1 MPSPSTLFAF
11 AIASAVII
19 AIPGPSVLFTIGRA
33 LSSGRRE
40 ALLTV
45 VGNALG
51 ILTQICALAVGL
63 GPLIAAS
70 ATAYTALK
78 VVGAGYLVWL
88 GVQAI
93 RNRRALAEAFDA
105 GVPVAT
111 PSLHAVRAGYVVG
124 VTNPKTIVFFAA
136 LLPQFVVQSSAVFPQ
151 LRRARGGVR
160 GARAGHGR
168 HGRARRQPGPRLV
181 RLVAAADGA
190 GRRRRWPDDG
200 RPRHRAAPHRSRR
213 LTGSHRHAVA
223 SSRPVRERGAR
234 RRATDC
240 CHQAQKPP
248 STSRSVP
255 VTNDDCAPS
264 RKTTGSATSS
274 TSARRPSGVC
284 AANPALTSGGL
295 SRVIAVRV

>member
-33 LSSGRRE
+33 LSAGRRE

-78 VVGAGYLVWL
+78 LVGAGYLVWL

-93 RNRRALAEAFDA
+93 RHRRALAEAFETGA
-105 GVPVAT
+105 APSA

-136 LLPQFVVQSSAVFPQ
+136 LLPQFVVQTSPVFPQ
-151 LRRARGGVR
+151 LLALGSVFAGLALCLDGTVALVASRARDWFASSPRRMERVGG
-160 GARAGHGR
+160 AGGLMMVGLGTGLLFT
-168 HGRARRQPGPRLV
+168 GRA
-181 RLVAAADGA
+181 D
-190 GRRRRWPDDG
+190 
-200 RPRHRAAPHRSRR
+200 
-213 LTGSHRHAVA
+213 
-223 SSRPVRERGAR
+223 
-234 RRATDC
+234 
-240 CHQAQKPP
+240 
-248 STSRSVP
+248 
-255 VTNDDCAPS
+255 
-264 RKTTGSATSS
+264 
-274 TSARRPSGVC
+274 
-284 AANPALTSGGL
+284 
-295 SRVIAVRV
+295 